1 MRFEVFKNVRE
12 VRIDETS
19 VKIWLEDGRVIN
31 VIPVID
37 PDEIQRCR
45 TENYIDPSCI
55 EEMIQLHWYSL
66 EDNGTRAEAIH
77 SNAYNDLKDLLS

>member
-45 TENYIDPSCI
+45 AENYIDPSCI
-55 EEMIQLHWYSL
+55 EEMIQLQWYSL
-66 EDNGTRAEAIH
+66 EDNGTRTEAIH